1 VPYNLFKLFLVHKIS
16 AYKYI
21 YENRKK
27 KWEKEKENE
36 FQANWAGG
44 DFGPVGRGRAASRPN
59 GPRRPTRSGDGA
71 ADAVGAG
78 PRAREGRG
86 DGVRGEEE
94 GGPRRGRTGR
104 R

>member
-1 VPYNLFKLFLVHKIS
+1 MGK
-16 AYKYI
+16 
-21 YENRKK
+21 RKK
-27 KWEKEKENE
+27 KRDSRLTGP
-36 FQANWAGG
+36 GG
-44 DFGPVGRGRAASRPN
+44 FWPVGRGRAASRPI

-71 ADAVGAG
+71 ADTMGVG

-86 DGVRGEEE
+86 RRRLGRGEE